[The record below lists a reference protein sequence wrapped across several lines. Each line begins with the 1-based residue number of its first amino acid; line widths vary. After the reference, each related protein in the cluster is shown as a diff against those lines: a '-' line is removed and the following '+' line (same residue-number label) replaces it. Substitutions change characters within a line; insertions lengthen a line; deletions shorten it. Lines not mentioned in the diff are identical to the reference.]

1 MTALQPDPL
10 DDVPAVRIV
19 RALRRFDW
27 VDAEYLLTVVL
38 SIGGSRTAWS
48 KALSLLVKK
57 GAVEVDRSQRTAVY
71 RLARESAKAVSR

>member
-19 RALRRFDW
+19 RALHNFDW

-48 KALSLLVKK
+48 KALSILVRK
-57 GAVEVDRSQRTAVY
+57 GVVEADRSQPTAVY
-71 RLARESAKAVSR
+71 RLARAQSKTGSR